1 MNNNNKELKKIK
13 FEIVSKTRNLNIN
26 DIKK

>member
-1 MNNNNKELKKIK
+1 MNNNNKGIKKIK
-13 FEIVSKTRNLNIN
+13 LEIVSKTRNLNIN

>member
-1 MNNNNKELKKIK
+1 MNNNNKGIK
-13 FEIVSKTRNLNIN
+13 RIKLEIVSKTRNLNIN